1 MRTPSLY
8 VAETLPGSTY
18 EGRRNARLNAPH
30 PISWRKYRRAVSA
43 LGFFAFA
50 FHSQYA
56 LFKQDIHILAI
67 QLYRQDIVVGAF
79 LAGGVGLLLATQTGS
94 NLRGAIRRY
103 ASKATDEVA
112 ERGREVWDTAVERGK
127 EYMETGRHAM
137 SEAGR
142 TAREYV
148 ETGKEAMGTS
158 KEGTQN
164 PKESRKEAGQEA
176 TKKR

>member
-1 MRTPSLY
+1 
-8 VAETLPGSTY
+8 
-18 EGRRNARLNAPH
+18 
-30 PISWRKYRRAVSA
+30 
-43 LGFFAFA
+43 
-50 FHSQYA
+50 
-56 LFKQDIHILAI
+56 
-67 QLYRQDIVVGAF
+67 
-79 LAGGVGLLLATQTGS
+79 
-94 NLRGAIRRY
+94 
-103 ASKATDEVA
+103 
-112 ERGREVWDTAVERGK
+112 
-127 EYMETGRHAM
+127 M

>member
-1 MRTPSLY
+1 M
-8 VAETLPGSTY
+8 
-18 EGRRNARLNAPH
+18 
-30 PISWRKYRRAVSA
+30 
-43 LGFFAFA
+43 GFFAFA

-112 ERGREVWDTAVERGK
+112 ERDVRSGTRPL
-127 EYMETGRHAM
+127 
-137 SEAGR
+137 SAGR
-142 TAREYV
+142 KIWRLAVMR
-148 ETGKEAMGTS
+148 
-158 KEGTQN
+158 
-164 PKESRKEAGQEA
+164 
-176 TKKR
+176 